1 MGFCF
6 LNNVAVAAQVVKT
19 TLAAQGVR
27 RILILDWCVGRV
39 LESADRAGTCIT
51 VRQCNAH

>member
-27 RILILDWCVGRV
+27 RILILDWRV
-39 LESADRAGTCIT
+39 DHARSGADRAGTCIT

>member
-6 LNNVAVAAQVVKT
+6 LNNVAVAAEVVKT

-27 RILILDWCVGRV
+27 RILILDWCG
-39 LESADRAGTCIT
+39 E
-51 VRQCNAH
+51 